1 MTRKGRRL
9 VLIGVGL
16 AVLGLAAGLILTA
29 LNDTI
34 VFFRTPTEVAE
45 HKVAPGTRTRL
56 GGLVETGSLVKE
68 GPSVRFAVTDGN
80 ARVTIAYTGILPDLF
95 REGQGVVAEGAVQPD
110 GTFKADTVLA
120 KHDERYM
127 PREVADALKQQG
139 HWMEDAQ
146 KAKPGAADGPAAAKP
161 ASANPA
167 PQKPASGSLT
177 Q

>member
-9 VLIGVGL
+9 VLIGTGL

-34 VFFRTPTEVAE
+34 VFFRSPTEVAE
-45 HKVAPGTRTRL
+45 QKVPFGSRMRL
-56 GGLVETGSLVKE
+56 GGLVEDGSVQKD
-68 GPSVRFAVTDGN
+68 GTTVRFSVTDGN
-80 ARVTIAYTGILPDLF
+80 ARVMVAYIGILPDLF

-127 PREVADALKQQG
+127 PREVADMLKEQG
-139 HWMEDAQ
+139 HWKEEAQ
-146 KAKPGAADGPAAAKP
+146 QQAKPVPAAMP
-161 ASANPA
+161 ASMSMPE
-167 PQKPASGSLT
+167 ASRSLT